1 MSNDTPETPRLTSSY
16 PETPARPPNR
26 SRTPVRSSF
35 GGASSRRASP
45 ASLSALR
52 AGSTIEPSSSP
63 PPPKIS
69 PVQVQPINDQQEPWI
84 PLNVLDAPTQRLYA
98 IAIFG
103 ALQAYKLYDLSRL
116 YADDG
121 EITMIWFYMKWW
133 LLDVSFFWYLPS
145 FRIPWLRFSPTVSL
159 YCILSVLVFN
169 TALPH
174 LSTAPFFSLLAGV
187 WKLLYDR
194 ELSISERRVKWGDII
209 HNDTHIMGKYTVH
222 ILPEGVA
229 KLNPEGHC
237 FCLGPS
243 SPTVTVP
250 IKINGTQPIN
260 IQLTRIDLEGAATDT
275 INLSQKEIKKL
286 ISKAAREEAPGL
298 RYLPYT
304 VKQPGLYRLT
314 KVRDVSELDVR
325 VHSSHALVVACPKA
339 TIKTAP
345 NAKKDV
351 CMNDMSNLSV
361 QLEGLPPLSVTYSR
375 VIRGKPTTL
384 SVGRIHPENYDS
396 PLLSGFSIDAHLTE
410 NDNED
415 LTSWAKRETLSV
427 PLNDSMTST
436 GDWLYEIDQVTDGCG
451 NLVDYKAH
459 QEEGD
464 AWLPKFSGLGHKL
477 VVHDRP
483 VVRFDGCDPQN
494 PLALPRG
501 RQAALPLRLDSQGAD
516 APYRLNFDFTPFD
529 QLGSS
534 TEHSANP
541 QVKEFTMKSPSDF
554 QWIKEP
560 GLYSIRKV
568 SSSYC
573 SGDVL
578 EPASCLVITPPEP
591 SVTMEHDEILDKC
604 TKSSIGL
611 NLDLTLVGS
620 PPFTLQY
627 REIKDNRPPV
637 VKTIRIDRT
646 RHQVRFTPEEDGH
659 YTYEFFSLSDKNYNT
674 VKIDP
679 LAHRIVQT
687 VKPIAGAHFINLS
700 GRKTACIDE
709 PVEFD
714 VKMQGAAP
722 LTLHYDLIHGG
733 RRTRISDKNITE
745 QIYTIKTP
753 PLSNGGDYSLALTSV
768 EDQSGCKVFLESEA
782 KIKVRFQRPKAQFS
796 PVEGKMSVR
805 ALEGKEVKIPLRL
818 TGEGP
823 WFVKVRNIDRD
834 ETPTEFKFEN
844 PNSALVAT
852 QVGTY
857 QIESVRDSGCP
868 GNVLKAP
875 FDKFTVTT
883 IERPKA
889 RLPPSGAI
897 TAKDDIFIR
906 KPVCEGDE
914 DSVELAFM
922 GQPPFTVDYERTY
935 RPEGTSK
942 RQLDKVQDKL
952 TAGLSTASVRLE
964 TSKAGLYEY
973 RFYRLSD
980 GLYDDPR
987 DRNMQSPIVLQ
998 QTVNPRPSTAFL
1010 NPSKVYKYCLDSAPQ
1025 EDSIIPIQLVGTP
1038 PFALTIHI
1046 KHHSTGKK
1054 DVIHLPNIDSNHHDF
1069 KIPPHALTLGDHSV
1083 SIHKVRDSRGCT
1095 RRTDD
1100 GPHVTVAVADMPTI
1114 SAADQRTDYC
1124 VGERI
1129 AFTLAGL
1136 PPFAVEYKWNGET
1149 MLATNQPSSFVRVAE
1164 RPGNFTITGLQD
1176 SASDCKVGVD
1186 IRRTIHE
1193 VPSVRISEGTSVVK
1207 GIPEG
1212 DQAEIKFRFYGTPP
1226 FTFTYTRSAI
1236 AKKGQKPRVLE
1247 SHSRTAEDYHY
1258 SMFASQEGTYEVTSI
1273 EDRYCSYPASN
1284 GRKS

>member
-1 MSNDTPETPRLTSSY
+1 MSNDTPDTPRLASSF
-16 PETPARPPNR
+16 PETPARPPNH
-26 SRTPVRSSF
+26 SRTSTRSF
-35 GGASSRRASP
+35 RPLSRRASP
-45 ASLSALR
+45 ASSQTLR
-52 AGSTIEPSSSP
+52 ADSTTGPSSSSPLP
-63 PPPKIS
+63 PTIS
-69 PVQVQPINDQQEPWI
+69 PVQVQSISDEYEPLI

-103 ALQAYKLYDLSRL
+103 ALQAYKFYDLSRL

-121 EITMIWFYMKWW
+121 EITVVWFYMKWF
-133 LLDVSFFWYLPS
+133 LLDAGFFWYLPI
-145 FRIPWLRFSPTVSL
+145 FKVPWLRFRPSVSL
-159 YCILSVLVFN
+159 YCILSFVLFDF
-169 TALPH
+169 ALPH
-174 LSTAPFFSLLAGV
+174 ISSAPFATMLAGA

-260 IQLTRIDLEGAATDT
+260 IQLTRIDLEGATVDT
-275 INLSQKEIKKL
+275 MNLSQKEIKKL
-286 ISKAAREEAPGL
+286 ISKAAREETPGL

-304 VKQPGLYRLT
+304 IKQPGLYRLT

-339 TIKTAP
+339 TIKMASG
-345 NAKKDV
+345 AKKDV

-361 QLEGLPPLSVTYSR
+361 QLEGLAPLSVTYSR

-396 PLLSGFSIDAHLTE
+396 PLLSGFSIDTHLAE
-410 NDNED
+410 HEYKD
-415 LTSWAKRETLSV
+415 LATWAKRKTLSV

-483 VVRFDGCDPQN
+483 VIRFDGCDPQN

-501 RQAALPLRLDSQGAD
+501 RQAALPLRLESQGAD
-516 APYRLNFDFTPFD
+516 APYRLKFDFTPSD

-534 TEHSANP
+534 TEHSTNP
-541 QVKEFTMKSPSDF
+541 QVKEFTMKSPSDY

-560 GLYSIRKV
+560 GLYSIRKA

-620 PPFTLQY
+620 PPFTLSY

-637 VKTIRIDRT
+637 VKTVRIDRT

-659 YTYEFFSLSDKNYNT
+659 YTYEFFSLSDKNYNAI
-674 VKIDP
+674 KIDP
-679 LAHRIVQT
+679 ATHRIVQT

-733 RRTRISDKNITE
+733 RRTRISDRNITE

-753 PLSNGGDYSLALTSV
+753 PLSNGGEYSLALTSV

-796 PVEGKMSVR
+796 PVESKMAVR
-805 ALEGKEVKIPLRL
+805 ALEGKAVKIPLRL
-818 TGEGP
+818 TGEG
-823 WFVKVRNIDRD
+823 VSD
-834 ETPTEFKFEN
+834 
-844 PNSALVAT
+844 
-852 QVGTY
+852 
-857 QIESVRDSGCP
+857 
-868 GNVLKAP
+868 
-875 FDKFTVTT
+875 
-883 IERPKA
+883 
-889 RLPPSGAI
+889 
-897 TAKDDIFIR
+897 
-906 KPVCEGDE
+906 
-914 DSVELAFM
+914 LAF
-922 GQPPFTVDYERTY
+922 
-935 RPEGTSK
+935 
-942 RQLDKVQDKL
+942 
-952 TAGLSTASVRLE
+952 
-964 TSKAGLYEY
+964 
-973 RFYRLSD
+973 
-980 GLYDDPR
+980 
-987 DRNMQSPIVLQ
+987 
-998 QTVNPRPSTAFL
+998 
-1010 NPSKVYKYCLDSAPQ
+1010 
-1025 EDSIIPIQLVGTP
+1025 
-1038 PFALTIHI
+1038 
-1046 KHHSTGKK
+1046 
-1054 DVIHLPNIDSNHHDF
+1054 
-1069 KIPPHALTLGDHSV
+1069 
-1083 SIHKVRDSRGCT
+1083 
-1095 RRTDD
+1095 
-1100 GPHVTVAVADMPTI
+1100 
-1114 SAADQRTDYC
+1114 
-1124 VGERI
+1124 
-1129 AFTLAGL
+1129 
-1136 PPFAVEYKWNGET
+1136 
-1149 MLATNQPSSFVRVAE
+1149 
-1164 RPGNFTITGLQD
+1164 
-1176 SASDCKVGVD
+1176 
-1186 IRRTIHE
+1186 
-1193 VPSVRISEGTSVVK
+1193 
-1207 GIPEG
+1207 
-1212 DQAEIKFRFYGTPP
+1212 
-1226 FTFTYTRSAI
+1226 
-1236 AKKGQKPRVLE
+1236 
-1247 SHSRTAEDYHY
+1247 
-1258 SMFASQEGTYEVTSI
+1258 
-1273 EDRYCSYPASN
+1273 
-1284 GRKS
+1284 